1 MPDSAMNLYVNDHLS
16 GAMLG
21 SELAAQIRDRNEGTA
36 LGELMSGLAAD
47 IEADRRDL
55 QGLADALD
63 VSRNPVKQAGG
74 WAAEKW
80 SRIKFSGAGSGD
92 AGHGNFMAIETL
104 SLGVAG
110 KRCLWRA
117 LELVADRYEPIDR
130 ADMARLIARADAQLE
145 ALENARLE
153 AADAVFEGA
162 RN

>member
-1 MPDSAMNLYVNDHLS
+1 MDIYVNDHLS

-21 SELAAQIRDRNEGTA
+21 SELAAQIRDRNEGTP
-36 LGELMSGLAAD
+36 LGELMIGLTAD

-55 QGLADALD
+55 EALADSLD
-63 VSRNPVKQAGG
+63 VTRNPVKQAGG

-104 SLGVAG
+104 ALGVAG

-117 LELVADRYEPIDR
+117 LEVVSDRYEAIDR
-130 ADMARLIARADAQLE
+130 EEMVRLIGRADAQFETLE
-145 ALENARLE
+145 AARLE
-153 AADAVFEGA
+153 AAAAIFEGA
-162 RN
+162 RS